1 MDGVRRGALS
11 FLFAGDNGQ
20 DACGPQARSELVSDD
35 DYSKRRAFTGSRRAA
50 KYAGMSAAREQIKNA
65 LKQMS
70 VTSRGITSAGIDE
83 NW

>member
-1 MDGVRRGALS
+1 LLAETTGKMPVS
-11 FLFAGDNGQ
+11 
-20 DACGPQARSELVSDD
+20 PQVRSELVSDD